1 MILEKVW
8 KDPLFI
14 TDDRSFVCVCSSVSY
29 SSLGSETHQI
39 PLVFAPKLERAAE
52 ERNPHSAWWGVSA
65 HHRVAEVV
73 IETGDHEGGSV
84 SILWGPL
91 IC

>member
-39 PLVFAPKLERAAE
+39 PLVFVPKLERAAE
-52 ERNPHSAWWGVSA
+52 K
-65 HHRVAEVV
+65 
-73 IETGDHEGGSV
+73 
-84 SILWGPL
+84 
-91 IC
+91 